1 MSNHID
7 ALFEGQDLS
16 EEFKVKAT
24 AIIAAAIDETRTELT
39 AKMQEQMDEK
49 LQARIVELEAEAE
62 RYIAEEIVPQVDKY
76 LTAAV
81 TEWAKENVV
90 ALEESAKVE
99 LAESFLTGL
108 VGLAE
113 SHNLNIPQGT
123 FDKVATLEQR
133 IVEMRDELNASIDR
147 TIELQNENKEFVRTS
162 IIQKV
167 TADLSESQVEKIVAV
182 GAKVE
187 FVTADQFTDAVKSLV
202 ESYFPATPNSDLNIG
217 DDKSKVKDEPEKVQL
232 GESYA
237 ARLISASLNS

>member
-16 EEFKVKAT
+16 EEFKVKAK
-24 AIIAAAIDETRTELT
+24 AIIEAAIDETRTELT
-39 AKMQEQMDEK
+39 TKLQEESDQR
-49 LQARIVELEAEAE
+49 LQARIGELEAEAE

-81 TEWAKENVV
+81 TEWAKDNVV
-90 ALEESAKVE
+90 AIEESAKVE

-123 FDKVATLEQR
+123 FDKVTELEQR
-133 IVEMRDELNASIDR
+133 IVEMRDELNANIDR
-147 TIELQNENKEFVRTS
+147 NIELQNENKAFVRNS

-167 TADLSESQVEKIVAV
+167 TSDLSESQVEKIVAV

-187 FVTADQFTDAVKSLV
+187 FVSEEQFTDAVKSLV
-202 ESYFPATPNSDLNIG
+202 ESYYPTTPNDDLNKG
-217 DDKSKVKDEPEKVQL
+217 DNANKGKDEPENVQL

-237 ARLISASLNS
+237 ARLISASLNG